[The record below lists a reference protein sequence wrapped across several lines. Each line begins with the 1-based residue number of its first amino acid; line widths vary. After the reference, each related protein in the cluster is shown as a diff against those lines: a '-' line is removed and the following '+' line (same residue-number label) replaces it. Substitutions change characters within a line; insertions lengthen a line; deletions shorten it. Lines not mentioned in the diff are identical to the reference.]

1 MALSQSSRSRK
12 RLLEQVV
19 MRQALSLLMLLTMTT
34 ALVAAPPEQWRP
46 IDQAVEDLDALGTS
60 LRRVEPGL
68 RSDGEQTSLFQVPA
82 DEYGQSQLYRVG
94 PGFRARVDRVDY
106 LVRRDRRDVAFNV
119 APRHDGE
126 FVELAPTQTVYE
138 LTPMPAVVVNP
149 PPATG
154 ADARVNRQV
163 DGRVGSAP
171 ARGPV
176 YINGSRPPRTSGP
189 PPATPTSEP
198 GRARDR
204 DQGVVQQPHRAQ
216 PARDQGHDPAR

>member
-1 MALSQSSRSRK
+1 
-12 RLLEQVV
+12 

-68 RSDGEQTSLFQVPA
+68 RSDGEQTSLFQTPA
-82 DEYGQSQLYRVG
+82 DEFGQSQLYRVG

-119 APRHDGE
+119 APRRDGE

-138 LTPMPAVVVNP
+138 LTPMPTIVAP
-149 PPATG
+149 PPPG

-163 DGRVGSAP
+163 DGRVGAAAS
-171 ARGPV
+171 RGAV
-176 YINGSRPPRTSGP
+176 YINGSRPLRTPGP
-189 PPATPTSEP
+189 APATSKSEP

-204 DQGVVQQPHRAQ
+204 DQGVVQQPHRAK